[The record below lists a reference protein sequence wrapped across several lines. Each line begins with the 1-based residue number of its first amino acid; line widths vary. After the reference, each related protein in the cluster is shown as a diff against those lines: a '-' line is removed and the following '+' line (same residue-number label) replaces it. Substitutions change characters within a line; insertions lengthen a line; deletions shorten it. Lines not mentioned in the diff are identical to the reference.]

1 MKKAQKEN
9 ATLKRSFDR
18 KMAIFLKNF
27 NEHHVLAI
35 KEHITDFLLCLAC
48 KKKCILRYRIRHI
61 SMSVAFS
68 YSAK

>member
-18 KMAIFLKNF
+18 KMAIFKKNF
-27 NEHHVLAI
+27 NEHHILAI
-35 KEHITDFLLCLAC
+35 KEHFRGFLLRLAC
-48 KKKCILRYRIRHI
+48 KKKCILRYRRRHI

-68 YSAK
+68 CSAK